1 MAGGKGGARN
11 WKGEERERVIDQ
23 LLSSS
28 DLAREELRRPVSLG
42 LQLLPLLGSIRQL
55 VALYTHAQK
64 RSSPQPVRRFPTE
77 HRKETKKSDRTV
89 RGETTELQPALS
101 KGRKRSP
108 GATTTTKDRPCI
120 DPSPFSTGSLSLSLG
135 RRVKD
140 MQQATSTTMGGWKK
154 KEWRA
159 LVRYDSKS
167 FSSSHQQWYRPWPKL
182 FLALNGQASLSLRY
196 PLLLLVIT
204 IMSSSL
210 SRPTRIRHWKDPIYF
225 LLVLAYYI
233 KERNLERRRRIG
245 SDWYWGDKKGR
256 KRGKATNT
264 KNRWPIS
271 SFLAL
276 GLAILIKSR
285 HGHHLLPSLCSAF
298 ASLAYFFYREREK
311 ESIYPFALFGWA
323 PETYCT
329 RSRQRRRP
337 RLASKK
343 KKKKK

>member
-120 DPSPFSTGSLSLSLG
+120 DPSPFSTGSLSLSLL
-135 RRVKD
+135 VVE
-140 MQQATSTTMGGWKK
+140 WKICN
-154 KEWRA
+154 
-159 LVRYDSKS
+159 
-167 FSSSHQQWYRPWPKL
+167 RP
-182 FLALNGQASLSLRY
+182 
-196 PLLLLVIT
+196 
-204 IMSSSL
+204 
-210 SRPTRIRHWKDPIYF
+210 
-225 LLVLAYYI
+225 
-233 KERNLERRRRIG
+233 RRRRWEEG
-245 SDWYWGDKKGR
+245 GR
-256 KRGKATNT
+256 KRNEGPLCDTTQNPSLLPI
-264 KNRWPIS
+264 NNGIDHDQNYSWPS
-271 SFLAL
+271 MARRLFLS
-276 GLAILIKSR
+276 AIL
-285 HGHHLLPSLCSAF
+285 L
-298 ASLAYFFYREREK
+298 FF
-311 ESIYPFALFGWA
+311 S
-323 PETYCT
+323 
-329 RSRQRRRP
+329 
-337 RLASKK
+337 
-343 KKKKK
+343 